1 MEPWAWGES
10 NFNGI
15 KPPPMFYSPLFR
27 AGDEEWSPFSLAG
40 NKRQVSPKKDEG
52 GEKQGTNRLS
62 VEQQQEASEPN
73 GDISLC
79 AA

>member
-27 AGDEEWSPFSLAG
+27 AGDEEWSPFSRAG
-40 NKRQVSPKKDEG
+40 NKTQVSPKKDE